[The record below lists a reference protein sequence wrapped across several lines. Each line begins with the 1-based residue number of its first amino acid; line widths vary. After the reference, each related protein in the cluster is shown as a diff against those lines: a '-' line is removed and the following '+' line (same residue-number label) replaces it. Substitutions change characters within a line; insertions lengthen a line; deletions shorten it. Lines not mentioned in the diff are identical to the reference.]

1 MKSMEDLSEPL
12 ENYIK
17 EIYELEEIR
26 GRAKVTDLIEAFQV
40 SPGTISKA
48 ISKLEKMGLIERK
61 NGLKLT
67 PEGKSIAERLIRSHR
82 LSERM
87 LTDMLGLDWIRSH
100 EIAHKLEH
108 IWPDDVLEIIDSKL
122 DKPSTCPHGH
132 PIPGR
137 KVELGALLSEV
148 GKGKYKVIM
157 IIREEEWIL
166 REAERAGL
174 FPGREIEVLGSD
186 GEKVYL
192 KVMDKEYALSVS
204 IAREVM
210 ISDR

>member
-1 MKSMEDLSEPL
+1 MEELSEPL

-17 EIYELEEIR
+17 EIYELEEIK
-26 GRAKVTDLIEAFQV
+26 GKAKVTDLIDAFHV

-48 ISKLEKMGLIERK
+48 ISRLEKMSLIERK

-67 PEGKSIAERLIRSHR
+67 PEGRRIAERLIRSHR
-82 LSERM
+82 LSERL

-108 IWPDDVLEIIDSKL
+108 IWPDDVLEVIDSKL

-137 KVELGALLSEV
+137 KVDLGILLSEA

-157 IIREEEWIL
+157 IVREEEWIL
-166 REAERAGL
+166 REAERASL
-174 FPGREIEVLGSD
+174 FPGKEIEVID
-186 GEKVYL
+186 RDEDKVHIR
-192 KVMDKEYALSVS
+192 VTDKEYVLS
-204 IAREVM
+204 IPMAKEVM
-210 ISDR
+210 VSDR